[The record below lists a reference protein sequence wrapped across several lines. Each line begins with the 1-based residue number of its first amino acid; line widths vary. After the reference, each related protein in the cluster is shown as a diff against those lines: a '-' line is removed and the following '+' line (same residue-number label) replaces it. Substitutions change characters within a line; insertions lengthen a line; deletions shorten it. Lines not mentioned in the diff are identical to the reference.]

1 MTAKAKRAQRQA
13 ASAENLP
20 LTMKVPEYGR
30 KVLGIGTN
38 ASYDAAK
45 RGDFPTIQVGGLL
58 RVPVQLAMKKQGII
72 EAA

>member
-1 MTAKAKRAQRQA
+1 MTAKAKRQKRA
-13 ASAENLP
+13 APVENLP
-20 LTMKVPEYGR
+20 LTMAVPEYGR
-30 KVLGIGTN
+30 KILRIGKN

-45 RGDFPTIQVGGLL
+45 RGDIPTIQVGGLL